1 MCNEL
6 MKEIDVGDGVCVD
19 FHLCQTARHAWE
31 ITLPREADSIKIIID
46 QHGIALYREQNE
58 TELTITPHAVRPTH
72 SYGEFLE
79 RWVLV

>member
-1 MCNEL
+1 MSSHISREV
-6 MKEIDVGDGVCVD
+6 DVGDGVCVD

-31 ITLPREADSIKIIID
+31 ITLPRESDSIKIIID

-58 TELTITPHAVRPTH
+58 AELTITPHASRPTKI
-72 SYGEFLE
+72 YGEFLE